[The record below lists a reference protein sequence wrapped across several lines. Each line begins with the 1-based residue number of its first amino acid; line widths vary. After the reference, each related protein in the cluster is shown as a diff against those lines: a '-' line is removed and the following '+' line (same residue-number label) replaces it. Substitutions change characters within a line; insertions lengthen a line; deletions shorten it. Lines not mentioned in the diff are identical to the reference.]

1 MPGIPELAIV
11 LAILLVLSG
20 IAAWIYKSG
29 GDSEEVGT
37 LRKKIKANKAFK
49 KNGELWEKAGGLGGA
64 VARKL
69 RKSGR

>member
-1 MPGIPELAIV
+1 MPGTAELAIV
-11 LAILLVLSG
+11 FAILLTLSG

-37 LRKKIKANKAFK
+37 LRKKIKANKVFQ
-49 KNGELWEKAGGLGGA
+49 KNGEAWDKAGGLGGA

-69 RKSGR
+69 KLHK